1 MNRLLFA
8 SAAIATLAAC
18 GPSPS
23 DAPTVP
29 PTELAAVR
37 TPPPVYPMDLACANI
52 GGTVTLM
59 ITIGPG
65 RNPTDIVLS
74 RSSGNATLDENAIAA
89 VKGWEFKP
97 ATFNGQ
103 PVPRKIQVPVTFRPP
118 AERPEECF
126 QLDEKR

>member
-1 MNRLLFA
+1 MSRLLLA
-8 SAAIATLAAC
+8 CVATATLTAC

-37 TPPPVYPMDLACANI
+37 TPPPVYPMELACAGT
-52 GGTVTLM
+52 GGTTTLT

-65 RNPTDIVLS
+65 RNPTDIVLT
-74 RSSGNATLDENAIAA
+74 RSSGNAALDESAMTA
-89 VKGWEFKP
+89 VKGWDFKP

-118 AERPEECF
+118 AERPDECF
-126 QLDEKR
+126 QFDEKK

>member
-8 SAAIATLAAC
+8 GATIATLAAC

-52 GGTVTLM
+52 GGTTTLAV
-59 ITIGPG
+59 TIGPG
-65 RNPTDIVLS
+65 RNPTNITLV
-74 RSSGNATLDENAIAA
+74 RSSGNQTLDENAIAA
-89 VKGWEFKP
+89 VKDWEFKP
-97 ATFNGQ
+97 ATFDGQ

-118 AERPEECF
+118 AERPDECF
-126 QLDEKR
+126 QFDEK

>member
-8 SAAIATLAAC
+8 GAAIATLAAC

-74 RSSGNATLDENAIAA
+74 RSSGNVTLDENAIAA

-118 AERPEECF
+118 AERPDDCF
-126 QLDEKR
+126 QFDEK